1 MLRLQARGESQPT
14 PEGPRLS
21 VHCKTSRERF
31 SGNLALIIS
40 TKAQKDLSLAHV
52 PKDLIHSRGRRS
64 ARDQM
69 PIMRSRMLAYPP
81 S

>member
-40 TKAQKDLSLAHV
+40 TKAQTDLSLAHV
-52 PKDLIHSRGRRS
+52 PHAFARAKKRS
-64 ARDQM
+64 
-69 PIMRSRMLAYPP
+69 
-81 S
+81 